1 MIECEWQAWY
11 DRLPG
16 SSNRLHVAGMCEVES
31 QSVRLRLV
39 RDDAASEAEPDM
51 LVLTLMSEPPDAGE
65 KSLED
70 KQVSWTGEP
79 VAGIKRVRI
88 EGETAV
94 TVTVSDAA

>member
-11 DRLPG
+11 DGQPG
-16 SSNRLHVAGMCEVES
+16 AVHRLHVAGLCEVES

-39 RDDAASEAEPDM
+39 RDDDPSQPEPDM
-51 LVLTLMSEPPDAGE
+51 LVLTLTSEPPDAGE
-65 KSLED
+65 DSRED
-70 KQVSWTGEP
+70 KQVTWTGEP

-94 TVTVSDAA
+94 TVTVRDAA